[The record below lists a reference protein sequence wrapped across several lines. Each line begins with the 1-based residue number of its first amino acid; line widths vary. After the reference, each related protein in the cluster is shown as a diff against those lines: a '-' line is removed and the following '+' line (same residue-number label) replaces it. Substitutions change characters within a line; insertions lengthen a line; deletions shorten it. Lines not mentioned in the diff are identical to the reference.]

1 MSLRARLALLYTS
14 IVGGILLIFGVAV
27 YMAVSFSLTRQI
39 DRILRRTVE
48 DVWPKVYLDAT
59 GDLKINGAEA
69 MELSPGIIFQVWGRN
84 HGLLYSNIPQL
95 QVSVDDTGLNT
106 IQPVIRDSRLKA
118 TDGSI
123 HLRTISVPL
132 VIGEG
137 NRMVGIIQVATSM
150 AVVDATQEALLV
162 VLVFGVIISM
172 AIAGMASWFSTGT
185 ALAPLGDVTR
195 VALQITR
202 ADDLS
207 RRIPYKGNPNDEVGQ
222 LINAF
227 NQTLGRLENL
237 FNTQRRFLADVGHEL
252 RTPLTVIKGNV
263 DLMRRLGC
271 MDDESMEGI
280 DSEVGRMTRMVTD
293 LLLLAQAESGKLPLN
308 LRMVELDTLL
318 LDAMQQMA
326 VLARDRIKIKLGE
339 IDQVLVCADQDRL
352 KQVLVNLIGN
362 AITYT
367 PAGGEVTVGVGK
379 VDNRARI
386 SVSDTGPGIPAEDLP
401 HIFERFYRGE
411 KSRTRQKDG
420 KGFGLG
426 LSIAYWIIRN
436 HGGQIEVDSTMGKGT
451 TFYVWLPL
459 AAAECKDEITEFAA
473 LNIK

>member
-1 MSLRARLALLYTS
+1 MSLRACLALLYTS

-39 DRILRRTVE
+39 DRILRRTVD

-59 GDLKINGAEA
+59 GDLRFDGAEA
-69 MELSPGIIFQVWGRN
+69 IEMSPGMIFQVWSRN

-326 VLARDRIKIKLGE
+326 VLARDRIKSKTGR
-339 IDQVLVCADQDRL
+339 DRP
-352 KQVLVNLIGN
+352 G
-362 AITYT
+362 
-367 PAGGEVTVGVGK
+367 AGLRRPGPFKASVGK
-379 VDNRARI
+379 PDRERDHIHANR
-386 SVSDTGPGIPAEDLP
+386 
-401 HIFERFYRGE
+401 RGGDRRCWE
-411 KSRTRQKDG
+411 S
-420 KGFGLG
+420 
-426 LSIAYWIIRN
+426 
-436 HGGQIEVDSTMGKGT
+436 
-451 TFYVWLPL
+451 
-459 AAAECKDEITEFAA
+459 
-473 LNIK
+473 